1 MPSPSPVRG
10 DLPRTNRNQGR
21 NPGMTTFVL
30 IPGAGGV
37 AWYWHLVAERLVDAG
52 YEAIPV
58 DLPGDDESAGLPEYA
73 ELVLEAIGERPDVAL
88 VAQSL
93 GGFTAPLVA
102 TRAPLA
108 ELVFVNAMI
117 PRAGER
123 PGEWWGNTRSEQARR
138 TAAESG
144 GYSPE
149 FDLETY
155 FLNDVPPDVA
165 AAGAPYQREEADAA
179 FASVCGFEAWPAIPI
194 RAVAGADDRFFPVDF
209 QRALA
214 HDRLGV
220 EADVLP
226 GGHLLALSQP
236 EALASYLLTR

>member
-1 MPSPSPVRG
+1 
-10 DLPRTNRNQGR
+10 
-21 NPGMTTFVL
+21 MTTFVL

-37 AWYWHLVAERLVDAG
+37 AWYWHRVAELLAEAHH
-52 YEAIPV
+52 EAIPV
-58 DLPGDDESAGLPEYA
+58 DLPGDDESAGLPEYTQ
-73 ELVLEAIGERPDVAL
+73 LVLDAIGERVGVVL

-102 TRAPLA
+102 GRSPLA

-117 PRAGER
+117 PKPGER
-123 PGEWWGNTRSEQARR
+123 PGEWWDNTGSEPARR
-138 TAAESG
+138 AAAERG

-155 FLNDVPPDVA
+155 FLHDVAPELA

-194 RAVAGADDRFFPVDF
+194 RAVAGESDRFFPVDF

-214 HDRLGV
+214 RERLGI

-226 GGHLLALSQP
+226 GGHLIALSQP
-236 EALASYLLTR
+236 EALTSYLLTR

>member
-1 MPSPSPVRG
+1 
-10 DLPRTNRNQGR
+10 
-21 NPGMTTFVL
+21 MTTFVL

-37 AWYWHLVAERLVDAG
+37 AWYWHLVAERLANAG
-52 YEAIPV
+52 HEALPV

-73 ELVLEAIGERPDVAL
+73 ELVLDAIGDREGVVL

-108 ELVFVNAMI
+108 ALVFVNAMI
-117 PRAGER
+117 PRPGER
-123 PGEWWGNTRSEQARR
+123 PGEWWGNTGSEPARR
-138 TAAESG
+138 TAAERD
-144 GYSPE
+144 GYSPD
-149 FDLETY
+149 FDLFTY
-155 FLNDVPPDVA
+155 FLHDVPLDVA
-165 AAGAPYQREEADAA
+165 AEGEPHQREEADAA

-194 RAVAGADDRFFPVDF
+194 RAVAGKDDRFFPVDF

-214 HDRLGV
+214 LDRLGV